1 MKKLIIAA
9 LISIPLVANSGGL
22 DQFLARRIGGENT
35 IELEQGQRL
44 VNVTWK
50 DDDSLWL
57 LIKNEPN
64 QKPTTYEFK
73 ESSVFGILEGTVR
86 IIEK

>member
-22 DQFLARRIGGENT
+22 DQLLVRRIGGENS

-44 VNVTWK
+44 VNITWK

-57 LIKNEPN
+57 LTKNEPN

-73 ESSVFGILEGTVR
+73 ESSLFGILEGTVR